1 MDYTEKWLFIIQQ
14 LLWIVHLSFCCKES
28 FDGMA
33 VYQGEDTV
41 QLIKDAVDIAEIIGE
56 HVSLKR
62 AGTNLKGLCPFH
74 SEKTPSFTV
83 NPDRKTYHCFG
94 CGEGGDAISFMMN
107 FHRLSFAEALKE
119 LARKYQIIL
128 PEKPLNPQELEKAQ
142 KREALQNANEKA
154 AELFHQLLL
163 SDPGAQKARE
173 YLGKRG
179 IPEEITKE
187 FRLGFAPDSWNF
199 LVNALPKQKIA
210 TEAAKEAGLIVARD
224 NGGFYDRFRNRVM
237 FPIVGLTGRVVAFGG
252 RILDDGQPKYMNS
265 PESPVF
271 DKSRTLFGLYQNREH
286 IRQAK
291 NCLVVEGNF
300 DLLSL
305 VVHGVRN
312 VVAPLGTALTQ
323 AHVRSLKGYTDEV
336 ILLFDGDQAGLKAA
350 MRSVPLFLSE
360 QVTARIAVLPE
371 AHDPDTFVREFGPD
385 GLRKHLESAMP
396 LPEFVFDKLVA
407 QYGSSVAGK
416 TKIVAELRELIKAI
430 GDQHLQR
437 TLFVS
442 HFAKKL
448 GLTPQQLMEGVVP
461 AAGSQPP
468 KPTASQQG
476 KGEAQLPMK
485 QRQLLEFLLA
495 YPEYL
500 PAFLEAGLEEII
512 MNQFGLAILDLLKKQ
527 PNLSGGPEQLLE
539 FATGQERSF
548 ISKMLISTP
557 SHSEEMREQ
566 IAQGMLSWLTS
577 TSLKAKRERL
587 MQQIREA
594 QQTQNEQLLTELI
607 TQKIQMDEAL
617 HS

>member
-1 MDYTEKWLFIIQQ
+1 
-14 LLWIVHLSFCCKES
+14 
-28 FDGMA
+28 MA
-33 VYQGEDTV
+33 VNQGEDTV
-41 QLIKDAVDIAEIIGE
+41 QLIKDVADIAEIIGE

-83 NPDRKTYHCFG
+83 NPERKTYHCFG
-94 CGEGGDAISFMMN
+94 CGEGGDVFSFMMN

-119 LARKYQIIL
+119 LARRYQIAL
-128 PEKPLNPQELEKAQ
+128 PEKPLNPQEREKAQ
-142 KREALQNANEKA
+142 KREALQAANEKA
-154 AELFHQLLL
+154 AELFHQRLL

-173 YLGKRG
+173 YLASRG

-199 LVNALPKQKIA
+199 LVNALPKQNIT
-210 TEAAKEAGLIVARD
+210 TEAAKEAGLIVVRD

-271 DKSRTLFGLYQNREH
+271 DKSRTLFGLYQNREY

-323 AHVRSLKGYTDEV
+323 AHVRSLEGYTDEV

-360 QVTARIAVLPE
+360 QVTAKVAVLPE
-371 AHDPDTFVREFGPD
+371 NHDPDTFVREFGRD
-385 GLRKHLESAMP
+385 GLHKHLKTAMP

-407 QYGSSVAGK
+407 QHGSSVAGK
-416 TKIVAELRELIKAI
+416 AKIVAELQELIKAI

-437 TLFVS
+437 TLFVA

-448 GLTPQQLMEGVVP
+448 DLAPQQLLEGVIP
-461 AAGSQPP
+461 AQPESTQ
-468 KPTASQQG
+468 TAKSASAQG
-476 KGEAQLPMK
+476 KSEAQLPMK
-485 QRQLLEFLLA
+485 QRQLLEFLVV

-500 PAFLEAGLEEII
+500 PAFLDAGLEDII
-512 MNQFGLAILDLLKKQ
+512 VNPFGLAVLHLLKRQ
-527 PNLSGGPEQLLE
+527 PNLSGGPEQILE
-539 FATGQERSF
+539 FATGPERTF
-548 ISKMLISTP
+548 ISRLLISTP
-557 SHSEEMREQ
+557 LHSEEMREQ
-566 IAQGMLSWLTS
+566 MAQEMLRWLTS
-577 TSLKAKRERL
+577 SSLKAKQGRL
-587 MQQIREA
+587 TRQSSEA
-594 QQTQNEQLLTELI
+594 RQVQNAQLEMELAA
-607 TQKIQMDEAL
+607 QKIRMNKAL

>member
-1 MDYTEKWLFIIQQ
+1 
-14 LLWIVHLSFCCKES
+14 
-28 FDGMA
+28 MA
-33 VYQGEDTV
+33 VNQGEDTV
-41 QLIKDAVDIAEIIGE
+41 QIIKDAVDIAEIIGE

-94 CGEGGDAISFMMN
+94 CGEGGDVFSFMMN
-107 FHRLSFAEALKE
+107 FHRLSFVEALKE
-119 LARKYQIIL
+119 LARKYQIPL

-142 KREALQNANEKA
+142 KREALQSANEKA

-173 YLGKRG
+173 YLDKRG
-179 IPEEITKE
+179 IPEAITKE

-199 LVNALPKQKIA
+199 LVNALPKQNSTI
-210 TEAAKEAGLIVARD
+210 EAAREAGLIVPREKS
-224 NGGFYDRFRNRVM
+224 GFYDRFRNRVM
-237 FPIVGLTGRVVAFGG
+237 FPIIGLTGRVVAFGG

-305 VVHGVRN
+305 AVHGVRN

-360 QVTARIAVLPE
+360 QVTARISVLPE
-371 AHDPDTFVREFGPD
+371 THDPDTFVREFGRE
-385 GLRKHLESAMP
+385 GLHTHLKNAMP

-407 QYGSSVAGK
+407 QHGSSVAGK
-416 TKIVAELRELIKAI
+416 AKIVAELQELIKAI

-448 GLTPQQLMEGVVP
+448 DLPPQQLLAGVILPQP
-461 AAGSQPP
+461 ATTQAA
-468 KPTASQQG
+468 KPAVAQG

-485 QRQLLEFLLA
+485 QRQLLEFLVA
-495 YPEYL
+495 YPEHL
-500 PAFLEAGLEEII
+500 SAFLEAGLEEII
-512 MNQFGLAILDLLKKQ
+512 MNQFGLAILHLLKRQ
-527 PNLSGGPEQLLE
+527 TDFSGGPEQLLE
-539 FATGQERSF
+539 LATGPERSF
-548 ISKMLISTP
+548 ISRLLISTP
-557 SHSEEMREQ
+557 SHPEEMREQ
-566 IAQGMLSWLTS
+566 MAREMLRWLSS
-577 TSLKAKRERL
+577 TSLKAKKERL
-587 MQQIREA
+587 MKQISEA
-594 QQTQNEQLLTELI
+594 QHARNEQLLMELM

>member
-1 MDYTEKWLFIIQQ
+1 
-14 LLWIVHLSFCCKES
+14 
-28 FDGMA
+28 MA
-33 VYQGEDTV
+33 VNQNDDTV
-41 QLIKDAVDIAEIIGE
+41 QLIKDAADIAEIIGE

-94 CGEGGDAISFMMN
+94 CGEGGDVFSFMMN

-119 LARKYQIIL
+119 LARKYQIAL
-128 PEKPLNPQELEKAQ
+128 PEKPLNPQEREKAQ
-142 KREALQNANEKA
+142 KREALQSANEKA

-173 YLGKRG
+173 YLSKRG

-199 LVNALPKQKIA
+199 LVNGLPKQKIT
-210 TEAAKEAGLIVARD
+210 TETAKDAGLLVVRD

-271 DKSRTLFGLYQNREH
+271 DKSRTLFGLYQNREY

-305 VVHGVRN
+305 AVHGVRN

-360 QVTARIAVLPE
+360 QVTAKVAVLPE
-371 AHDPDTFVREFGPD
+371 NHDPDTFVREFGRD
-385 GLRKHLESAMP
+385 GLHKHLKTAMP

-407 QYGSSVAGK
+407 QHGSSVAGK
-416 TKIVAELRELIKAI
+416 AKIVAELQELIKAI

-437 TLFVS
+437 TLFVA

-448 GLTPQQLMEGVVP
+448 DLAPQQLLEGIIP
-461 AAGSQPP
+461 AQSSSS
-468 KPTASQQG
+468 PTAKPASAQG
-476 KGEAQLPMK
+476 KGEAQLPIK
-485 QRQLLEFLLA
+485 QRQLLEFLVA

-500 PAFLEAGLEEII
+500 PAFLEAGLEEVI
-512 MNQFGLAILDLLKKQ
+512 MNQFGLAILHLLKRQ
-527 PNLSGGPEQLLE
+527 PDLSGGPEQLLDL
-539 FATGQERSF
+539 ATGPERAF
-548 ISKMLISTP
+548 ISRLLISTP
-557 SHSEEMREQ
+557 SYSEELREQ
-566 IAQGMLSWLTS
+566 MAQEMLNWLTS
-577 TSLKAKRERL
+577 TSLKAKKERL
-587 MQQIREA
+587 MRQIREA
-594 QQTQNEQLLTELI
+594 QHTQNNQLLMELM

>member
-1 MDYTEKWLFIIQQ
+1 
-14 LLWIVHLSFCCKES
+14 
-28 FDGMA
+28 MA

-83 NPDRKTYHCFG
+83 NPERKTYHCFG

-119 LARKYQIIL
+119 LARKYQIAL

-142 KREALQNANEKA
+142 RREALHVANEKA

-163 SDPGAQKARE
+163 SDPDAQKARE
-173 YLGKRG
+173 YLDKRG

-199 LVNALPKQKIA
+199 LVNALPRQKIA
-210 TEAAKEAGLIVARD
+210 TESAKEAGLIVPRD
-224 NGGFYDRFRNRVM
+224 NSGFYDRFRNRIM
-237 FPIVGLTGRVVAFGG
+237 FPIIGLTGRVVAFGG

-371 AHDPDTFVREFGPD
+371 SHDPDTFVREFGRD
-385 GLRKHLESAMP
+385 ELYKHLEAAMP

-407 QYGSSVAGK
+407 QYGLTVAGK
-416 TKIVAELRELIKAI
+416 TKIVAELQELIKAI
-430 GDQHLQR
+430 GDQQLQR

-448 GLTPQQLMEGVVP
+448 GLTPQQLLAGVITPPP
-461 AAGSQPP
+461 ANSQAAR
-468 KPTASQQG
+468 PTASQG
-476 KGEAQLPMK
+476 KDEAKLPMK

-512 MNQFGLAILDLLKKQ
+512 MNQFGLAILHLLKRQ
-527 PNLSGGPEQLLE
+527 PDLSGGSEQLLE

-548 ISKMLISTP
+548 ISRLLISTP
-557 SHSEEMREQ
+557 LHSEEMREQ
-566 IAQGMLSWLTS
+566 MAQGMLRWLS
-577 TSLKAKRERL
+577 TTRLKAKQERL
-587 MQQIREA
+587 TQQSSEA
-594 QQTQNEQLLTELI
+594 RQTQNAQLEMELM
-607 TQKIQMDEAL
+607 TKKIQINRAL

>member
-1 MDYTEKWLFIIQQ
+1 
-14 LLWIVHLSFCCKES
+14 
-28 FDGMA
+28 MA

-41 QLIKDAVDIAEIIGE
+41 QLIKDAADIAEVIGE

-74 SEKTPSFTV
+74 AEKTPSFTV

-94 CGEGGDAISFMMN
+94 CGEGGDVISFMMN
-107 FHRLSFAEALKE
+107 LHRLSFTEALKE
-119 LARKYQIIL
+119 LARKYHITL
-128 PEKPLNPQELEKAQ
+128 PEKPLNPQEVEKAH
-142 KREALQNANEKA
+142 KREALQSANEKA
-154 AELFHQLLL
+154 TELFHQLLL

-173 YLGKRG
+173 YLAKRG
-179 IPEEITKE
+179 IPEEITEE

-199 LVNALPKQKIA
+199 LVNGLPKQKITA
-210 TEAAKEAGLIVARD
+210 EAAKEAGLIVAKE

-271 DKSRTLFGLYQNREH
+271 DKSRTLFGLYHNREH

-305 VVHGVRN
+305 AVHGVRN

-323 AHVRSLKGYTDEV
+323 AQIRSLKGYTDEV
-336 ILLFDGDQAGLKAA
+336 ILLFDGDQAGIKAA

-360 QVTARIAVLPE
+360 QVTAKISVLPE
-371 AHDPDTFVREFGPD
+371 THDPDTFIREFGRE
-385 GLRKHLESAMP
+385 GLHKHLEGAMP

-407 QYGSSVAGK
+407 QHGSSVGGK
-416 TKIVAELRELIKAI
+416 AKIVAELQELIKAI

-448 GLTPQQLMEGVVP
+448 DLAPQQLLEGVITQPTRLQSTRP
-461 AAGSQPP
+461 ATSPE
-468 KPTASQQG
+468 
-476 KGEAQLPMK
+476 KGEAMLPMK

-495 YPEYL
+495 YPEHL
-500 PAFLEAGLEEII
+500 PAFLQAGLEEII
-512 MNQFGLAILDLLKKQ
+512 MNQFGLAILRLLKEH
-527 PNLSGGPEQLLE
+527 PDLSGGSEQLLE
-539 FATGQERSF
+539 LATGPERSF
-548 ISKMLISTP
+548 ISRLLISTP
-557 SHSEEMREQ
+557 PHSEEMREKM
-566 IAQGMLSWLTS
+566 AQEMLRWLS
-577 TSLKAKRERL
+577 AASLKAKKERL
-587 MQQIREA
+587 MQQISEA
-594 QQTQNEQLLTELI
+594 QQTQDHQLLTALM
-607 TQKIQMDEAL
+607 TQKIQMDETL

>member
-1 MDYTEKWLFIIQQ
+1 MVVIIQQ
-14 LLWIVHLSFCCKES
+14 LLRIVHLSFCTRS
-28 FDGMA
+28 LFDGMT
-33 VYQGEDTV
+33 VNQSDDTV
-41 QLIKDAVDIAEIIGE
+41 QLIKDAADIAEIIGE

-94 CGEGGDAISFMMN
+94 CGEGGDVFSFMMN
-107 FHRLSFAEALKE
+107 FHRLSFTEALKE
-119 LARKYQIIL
+119 LARKYQIAL
-128 PEKPLNPQELEKAQ
+128 PEKPLNPQEREKAQ
-142 KREALQNANEKA
+142 KREALQSANEKA

-163 SDPGAQKARE
+163 ADPGAQKARE
-173 YLGKRG
+173 YLAKRG
-179 IPEEITKE
+179 IPEEITEE
-187 FRLGFAPDSWNF
+187 FRLGFAPDNWSF
-199 LVNALPKQKIA
+199 LVNGLPKQDIA
-210 TEAAKEAGLIVARD
+210 LETAKEAGLIVAKD

-237 FPIVGLTGRVVAFGG
+237 FPIIGLTGRVVAFGG
-252 RILDDGQPKYMNS
+252 RLLDDGQPKYMNS

-271 DKSRTLFGLYQNREH
+271 DKSRTLFGLYHNREH

-305 VVHGVRN
+305 AVHGIRN

-323 AHVRSLKGYTDEV
+323 AHIRSLKGYTDEV

-371 AHDPDTFVREFGPD
+371 AHDPDTFVREFGRD
-385 GLRKHLESAMP
+385 GLHKHLETAMP

-416 TKIVAELRELIKAI
+416 TKIVEELRELIKAI

-437 TLFVS
+437 TLFVA

-448 GLTPQQLMEGVVP
+448 DLSPQQLLGGVLP
-461 AAGSQPP
+461 ATNSQTAR
-468 KPTASQQG
+468 PTAAQG
-476 KGEAQLPMK
+476 KGEALLPMK
-485 QRQLLEFLLA
+485 QRQLLEFLVA

-500 PAFLEAGLEEII
+500 SAFLEAGLEEII
-512 MNQFGLAILDLLKKQ
+512 MNQFGLAILHLLKRQ
-527 PNLSGGPEQLLE
+527 PDLSGGSEQLLE
-539 FATGQERSF
+539 LATGPERSF
-548 ISKMLISTP
+548 ISRMLISTP

-566 IAQGMLSWLTS
+566 MAQEMLSWLTS
-577 TSLKAKRERL
+577 TSLKAKKARL
-587 MQQIREA
+587 MKQIREA
-594 QQTQNEQLLTELI
+594 QHTRNEQLLMELM
-607 TQKIQMDEAL
+607 TQKIHMDEAL

>member
-1 MDYTEKWLFIIQQ
+1 
-14 LLWIVHLSFCCKES
+14 
-28 FDGMA
+28 MA

-41 QLIKDAVDIAEIIGE
+41 QLIKDAADIAEIIGE

-83 NPDRKTYHCFG
+83 NPERNTYHCFG
-94 CGEGGDAISFMMN
+94 CGEGGDVFSFMMN

-119 LARKYQIIL
+119 LARKYQIAL
-128 PEKPLNPQELEKAQ
+128 PEKPLNPQEQEKAK
-142 KREALQNANEKA
+142 KREALQAANEKA
-154 AELFHQLLL
+154 ADLFHQLLL
-163 SDPGAQKARE
+163 TDPGAQKARD
-173 YLGKRG
+173 YLAKRG
-179 IPEEITKE
+179 IPEEISKE

-199 LVNALPKQKIA
+199 LVNALPKQKID

-237 FPIVGLTGRVVAFGG
+237 FPITGLTGRVVAFGG

-323 AHVRSLKGYTDEV
+323 AHIRSLKGYADEV

-360 QVTARIAVLPE
+360 QVEARIAVLPE
-371 AHDPDTFVREFGPD
+371 AHDPDSFVREFGRD
-385 GLRKHLESAMP
+385 GLDKHLKTAMP
-396 LPEFVFDKLVA
+396 LPEFVFDKLVG

-416 TKIVAELRELIKAI
+416 TRIVAELQELIKAI

-448 GLTPQQLMEGVVP
+448 GLTPQQLLGGISP
-461 AAGSQPP
+461 AAETSNVR
-468 KPTASQQG
+468 PTAPQG
-476 KGEAQLPMK
+476 KGESQLPMK
-485 QRQLLEFLLA
+485 QRQLLEFLLTC
-495 YPEYL
+495 PEYL
-500 PAFLEAGLEEII
+500 PDFLEAGLEEII
-512 MNQFGLAILDLLKKQ
+512 VNQFGLAILQLLKAQ
-527 PNLSGGPEQLLE
+527 PDLSAGPEQLLE
-539 FATGQERSF
+539 LATGPERSF
-548 ISKMLISTP
+548 ISRLLISTP

-566 IAQGMLSWLTS
+566 MAQGMLRWLS
-577 TSLKAKRERL
+577 TTRLKAKQEQL
-587 MQQIREA
+587 TQQGREA
-594 QQTQNEQLLTELI
+594 QHTQNAQLEMELMI
-607 TQKIQMDEAL
+607 KKIQMNKAL

>member
-1 MDYTEKWLFIIQQ
+1 MT
-14 LLWIVHLSFCCKES
+14 VN
-28 FDGMA
+28 
-33 VYQGEDTV
+33 QGEDTV
-41 QLIKDAVDIAEIIGE
+41 QLIKDAADIAEIIGE

-94 CGEGGDAISFMMN
+94 CGEGGDVLSFMMN

-119 LARKYQIIL
+119 LARKYQIAL

-142 KREALQNANEKA
+142 KREALHVANEKA
-154 AELFHQLLL
+154 AELFHHLLL

-173 YLGKRG
+173 YLAKRG
-179 IPEEITKE
+179 IPEEITRE
-187 FRLGFAPDSWNF
+187 FRLGFAPDSWSF
-199 LVNALPKQKIA
+199 LVNALPKQNIGA
-210 TEAAKEAGLIVARD
+210 EAIKEAGLIVPRE

-237 FPIVGLTGRVVAFGG
+237 FPIIGLTGRVVAFGG

-271 DKSRTLFGLYQNREH
+271 DKSRTLFGLYHNREH

-305 VVHGVRN
+305 AVHGVRN

-323 AHVRSLKGYTDEV
+323 AHIRSLKGYTDEV

-371 AHDPDTFVREFGPD
+371 AHDPDTFVREFGRD
-385 GLRKHLESAMP
+385 GLNKHLKTAMP

-407 QYGSSVAGK
+407 QYGLSVAGK
-416 TKIVAELRELIKAI
+416 AKIVAELQELIKAI

-448 GLTPQQLMEGVVP
+448 GLEPQQLLDGVIPAKPTNIQAPRP
-461 AAGSQPP
+461 AAAP
-468 KPTASQQG
+468 G

-512 MNQFGLAILDLLKKQ
+512 INPFGLAILHLLKRQ
-527 PNLSGGPEQLLE
+527 PDLAGGSEQLLE
-539 FATGQERSF
+539 LATGPERSF
-548 ISKMLISTP
+548 ISKLLISTP

-566 IAQGMLSWLTS
+566 MAREMLRWLTA
-577 TSLKAKRERL
+577 TSMKAKQERL
-587 MQQIREA
+587 TQQSSEA
-594 QQTQNEQLLTELI
+594 RQTRNPQLEMELAI
-607 TQKIQMDEAL
+607 QKIQMNKAL

>member
-1 MDYTEKWLFIIQQ
+1 
-14 LLWIVHLSFCCKES
+14 
-28 FDGMA
+28 MA
-33 VYQGEDTV
+33 GYQGEDTV
-41 QLIKDAVDIAEIIGE
+41 QLIKDAADIAEIIGE

-83 NPDRKTYHCFG
+83 NPERKTYHCFG

-119 LARKYQIIL
+119 LARKYQIPL

-142 KREALQNANEKA
+142 KREALHVANEKA

-199 LVNALPKQKIA
+199 LVNALPKQKIT
-210 TEAAKEAGLIVARD
+210 TEAAKEAGLIVPRD
-224 NGGFYDRFRNRVM
+224 NSGFYDRFRNRVM
-237 FPIVGLTGRVVAFGG
+237 FPIIGLTGRVVAFGG

-323 AHVRSLKGYTDEV
+323 AHIRSLRGYTDEV

-360 QVTARIAVLPE
+360 QVTARIAVLPD
-371 AHDPDTFVREFGPD
+371 AHDPDTFVREFGRE
-385 GLRKHLESAMP
+385 GLSKHLEAAMP

-416 TKIVAELRELIKAI
+416 TKIVAELQELIKAI

-448 GLTPQQLMEGVVP
+448 GLTPQQLLEGVITP
-461 AAGSQPP
+461 PSAHSQAAR
-468 KPTASQQG
+468 PTASPG
-476 KGEAQLPMK
+476 KDEAALPMK

-500 PAFLEAGLEEII
+500 PAFLDAGLEEII
-512 MNQFGLAILDLLKKQ
+512 MNQFGLAILLLLKKQ
-527 PNLSGGPEQLLE
+527 PDLSGGAEQLLE
-539 FATGQERSF
+539 FATGPERSF
-548 ISKMLISTP
+548 ISRMLISAP

-566 IAQGMLSWLTS
+566 LAQGMLGWLS
-577 TSLKAKRERL
+577 TVRLKAKQERL
-587 MQQIREA
+587 TQQSGEA
-594 QQTQNEQLLTELI
+594 RQTQNAQLEIELM
-607 TQKIQMDEAL
+607 TKKIQMNKPL

>member
-1 MDYTEKWLFIIQQ
+1 
-14 LLWIVHLSFCCKES
+14 
-28 FDGMA
+28 MA
-33 VYQGEDTV
+33 VNQGEDTV

-94 CGEGGDAISFMMN
+94 CGEGGDVFSFMMN
-107 FHRLSFAEALKE
+107 FHRLSFVEALKE
-119 LARKYQIIL
+119 LARKYQIPL

-142 KREALQNANEKA
+142 KREALQSANEKA

-163 SDPGAQKARE
+163 SDPTAQKARE

-179 IPEEITKE
+179 IPEEITTE

-199 LVNALPKQKIA
+199 LVNTLPKQNI
-210 TEAAKEAGLIVARD
+210 TIEAAKEAGLIVPREKS
-224 NGGFYDRFRNRVM
+224 GFYDRFRNRVM
-237 FPIVGLTGRVVAFGG
+237 FPIIGLTGRVVAFGG

-271 DKSRTLFGLYQNREH
+271 DKSRTLFGLYQNREY

-305 VVHGVRN
+305 AVHGVRN

-371 AHDPDTFVREFGPD
+371 AHDPDTFVREFGRE
-385 GLRKHLESAMP
+385 GLHTHLKNAMP

-407 QYGSSVAGK
+407 QHGSSVAGK
-416 TKIVAELRELIKAI
+416 AKIVAELQELIKAI

-442 HFAKKL
+442 HFAKRL
-448 GLTPQQLMEGVVP
+448 DLTPQQLLAGVILP
-461 AAGSQPP
+461 QSTTTQAA
-468 KPTASQQG
+468 KPIAQG

-485 QRQLLEFLLA
+485 QRQLLEFLVA

-512 MNQFGLAILDLLKKQ
+512 MNQFGLAILHLLKRQ
-527 PNLSGGPEQLLE
+527 PDLAGGPEQLLE
-539 FATGQERSF
+539 LATGPERAF
-548 ISKMLISTP
+548 ISRLLISTP
-557 SHSEEMREQ
+557 SHAEEMREQ
-566 IAQGMLSWLTS
+566 MAREMLRWLSS
-577 TSLKAKRERL
+577 TSLKAKKERL
-587 MQQIREA
+587 MKQIREA
-594 QQTQNEQLLTELI
+594 QHARNEQLLMELM

>member
-1 MDYTEKWLFIIQQ
+1 
-14 LLWIVHLSFCCKES
+14 
-28 FDGMA
+28 MA

-41 QLIKDAVDIAEIIGE
+41 QLIKDAADIAEIIGE

-62 AGTNLKGLCPFH
+62 AGANLKGLCPFH

-83 NPDRKTYHCFG
+83 NPERKTYHCFG
-94 CGEGGDAISFMMN
+94 CGEGGDVFSFMMN
-107 FHRLSFAEALKE
+107 FHRLNFAEAVKE
-119 LARKYQIIL
+119 LARKYQIAL
-128 PEKPLNPQELEKAQ
+128 PEKPLNPQELEKAK
-142 KREALQNANEKA
+142 KREALQAANEKA
-154 AELFHQLLL
+154 AALFHQLLL

-173 YLGKRG
+173 YLAKRG
-179 IPEEITKE
+179 IPEEITQE

-199 LVNALPKQKIA
+199 LVNALPKQAIA
-210 TEAAKEAGLIVARD
+210 AEAAKEAGLIVPKD

-237 FPIVGLTGRVVAFGG
+237 FPIVGLTGRVIAFGG

-305 VVHGVRN
+305 AVHGVRN

-371 AHDPDTFVREFGPD
+371 AHDPDTFVREVGSD
-385 GLRKHLESAMP
+385 GLHKHLEAAMP

-416 TKIVAELRELIKAI
+416 TKIVAELQELIKAI

-448 GLTPQQLMEGVVP
+448 GLTPQELLGGIVP
-461 AAGSQPP
+461 ATNSQAARPS
-468 KPTASQQG
+468 AVQG

-485 QRQLLEFLLA
+485 QRQLLEFLVA

-512 MNQFGLAILDLLKKQ
+512 MNQFGLAILHLLKRQ
-527 PNLSGGPEQLLE
+527 TDFSGGPEKLLE
-539 FATGQERSF
+539 LATGPERSF
-548 ISKMLISTP
+548 ISRMLISTP
-557 SHSEEMREQ
+557 SHAEEMREHM
-566 IAQGMLSWLTS
+566 AKEMLGWLTS
-577 TSLKAKRERL
+577 TSLKAKQERL

-594 QQTQNEQLLTELI
+594 QHNQNEQLLTELMS
-607 TQKIQMDEAL
+607 QKIQVDEAL

>member
-1 MDYTEKWLFIIQQ
+1 
-14 LLWIVHLSFCCKES
+14 
-28 FDGMA
+28 MA

-41 QLIKDAVDIAEIIGE
+41 QLLKDIADIAEIIGE

-94 CGEGGDAISFMMN
+94 CGEGGDVFSFMMN
-107 FHRLSFAEALKE
+107 FHRLNFSEALKE
-119 LARKYQIIL
+119 LARKYQVTL
-128 PEKPLNPQELEKAQ
+128 PEKPLNPLELEKAQ
-142 KREALQNANEKA
+142 KREALHTANEKA

-173 YLGKRG
+173 YLAKRG
-179 IPEEITKE
+179 MTEEIIRE

-199 LVNALPKQKIA
+199 LGTALSKQNIS
-210 TEAAKEAGLIVARD
+210 TEAAKEAGLIVPRD
-224 NGGFYDRFRNRVM
+224 KSGFYDRFRNRIM
-237 FPIVGLTGRVVAFGG
+237 FPIVGLTGRVIAFGG

-271 DKSRTLFGLYQNREH
+271 DKSRTLFGLYQNREP

-305 VVHGVRN
+305 AVHGVRN

-323 AHVRSLKGYTDEV
+323 AQIRSLKGYAEEV

-371 AHDPDTFVREFGPD
+371 SHDPDTYVREVGRE
-385 GLRKHLESAMP
+385 GLVRHLKDALP

-407 QYGSSVAGK
+407 QHGTSVAGK
-416 TKIVAELRELIKAI
+416 AKIVAELQELIKTI

-448 GLTPQQLMEGVVP
+448 GLAPQQLMEGVITP
-461 AAGSQPP
+461 QSQTRQTA
-468 KPTASQQG
+468 KPSGAQEKSQ
-476 KGEAQLPMK
+476 ARLPLK
-485 QRQLLEFLLA
+485 QRQLLEFLVA

-527 PNLSGGPEQLLE
+527 PNLSCGSEELLE
-539 FATGQERSF
+539 LATGPERSF
-548 ISKMLISTP
+548 ISKLLISTP
-557 SHSEEMREQ
+557 LHSEEMREQ
-566 IAQGMLSWLTS
+566 MAQEMLSWLST
-577 TSLKAKRERL
+577 TSLKTKNKRL
-587 MQQIREA
+587 MQQISEA
-594 QQTQNEQLLTELI
+594 QQTQNEQLLMELAI
-607 TQKIQMDEAL
+607 QKIQMNKAL

>member
-1 MDYTEKWLFIIQQ
+1 
-14 LLWIVHLSFCCKES
+14 
-28 FDGMA
+28 MA
-33 VYQGEDTV
+33 GYQGEDTV
-41 QLIKDAVDIAEIIGE
+41 QLVKDAADIAEIIGE

-119 LARKYQIIL
+119 LARKYQIAL

-142 KREALQNANEKA
+142 KREALHLANEKA

-163 SDPGAQKARE
+163 SDPSAQTARE
-173 YLGKRG
+173 YLAKRG

-199 LVNALPKQKIA
+199 LVNALPKQKI
-210 TEAAKEAGLIVARD
+210 TIEAAKEAGLIVPRD
-224 NGGFYDRFRNRVM
+224 NSGFYDRFRNRVM
-237 FPIVGLTGRVVAFGG
+237 FPIIGLTGRVVAFGG

-323 AHVRSLKGYTDEV
+323 AHIRSLRGYTDEV

-371 AHDPDTFVREFGPD
+371 AHDPDTFVREFGRE
-385 GLRKHLESAMP
+385 GLSKHLEAAMP

-407 QYGSSVAGK
+407 QHGQSVAGK
-416 TKIVAELRELIKAI
+416 TKIVAELQELIKAI

-448 GLTPQQLMEGVVP
+448 GLTPQQLLEGVITPQP
-461 AAGSQPP
+461 ANTQAA
-468 KPTASQQG
+468 KPTTSPG
-476 KGEAQLPMK
+476 KDEAALPMK

-500 PAFLEAGLEEII
+500 PAFLDAGLEEII
-512 MNQFGLAILDLLKKQ
+512 MNQFGLAILHLLKKQ
-527 PNLSGGPEQLLE
+527 PDLSGGAEQLLE
-539 FATGQERSF
+539 LATGPERSF
-548 ISKMLISTP
+548 ISRMLISTP
-557 SHSEEMREQ
+557 SHSEEMRGQ
-566 IAQGMLSWLTS
+566 MAQEMLGWLTT
-577 TSLKAKRERL
+577 TSLRAKKVRL
-587 MQQIREA
+587 MRQISEA
-594 QQTQNEQLLTELI
+594 QHTQNEQLLKELM

>member
-1 MDYTEKWLFIIQQ
+1 
-14 LLWIVHLSFCCKES
+14 
-28 FDGMA
+28 MA

-41 QLIKDAVDIAEIIGE
+41 QLIKDAADIAEIIGE
-56 HVSLKR
+56 HVALKR
-62 AGTNLKGLCPFH
+62 VGTNLKGLCPFH

-83 NPDRKTYHCFG
+83 NPERKTYHCFG
-94 CGEGGDAISFMMN
+94 CGEGGDAISFIMN

-119 LARKYQIIL
+119 LARKYQIAL

-142 KREALQNANEKA
+142 KREALHAANEKA

-163 SDPGAQKARE
+163 SDPGAQKARD

-199 LVNALPKQKIA
+199 LVNTLPKQKIT
-210 TEAAKEAGLIVARD
+210 TETAKEAGLIVPRD
-224 NGGFYDRFRNRVM
+224 NSGFYDRFRNRVM

-265 PESPVF
+265 PESPIF

-286 IRQAK
+286 IRQSK

-323 AHVRSLKGYTDEV
+323 AQVRSIKGYTDEV

-360 QVTARIAVLPE
+360 QVTAKIAVLPE
-371 AHDPDTFVREFGPD
+371 AHDPDTFVREFGRD
-385 GLRKHLESAMP
+385 GLHKHLKTAMP

-416 TKIVAELRELIKAI
+416 TKIVAELQELIKAI

-442 HFAKKL
+442 HFANKL
-448 GLTPQQLMEGVVP
+448 GLTPQQLLEGVITP
-461 AAGSQPP
+461 QPTNTP
-468 KPTASQQG
+468 VAKPTASQG
-476 KGEAQLPMK
+476 NDEAKLPMK

-512 MNQFGLAILDLLKKQ
+512 MNQFGLAILHLLKRQ
-527 PNLSGGPEQLLE
+527 PDLSGGSEQLLE
-539 FATGQERSF
+539 LATGPERSF
-548 ISKMLISTP
+548 ISRMLINTP

-566 IAQGMLSWLTS
+566 MAQGMLSWLS
-577 TSLKAKRERL
+577 TARLKAKQERL
-587 MQQIREA
+587 TQQSSEA
-594 QQTQNEQLLTELI
+594 RQTQNAQLEMELM
-607 TQKIQMDEAL
+607 TKKIQMNRAL

>member
-1 MDYTEKWLFIIQQ
+1 
-14 LLWIVHLSFCCKES
+14 
-28 FDGMA
+28 MA
-33 VYQGEDTV
+33 VNQNDDTV
-41 QLIKDAVDIAEIIGE
+41 QLIKDAADIAEIIGE

-94 CGEGGDAISFMMN
+94 CGEGGDVFSFMMN

-119 LARKYQIIL
+119 LARRYQIAL
-128 PEKPLNPQELEKAQ
+128 PEKPLNPQEREKAQ
-142 KREALQNANEKA
+142 KREALQSANEKA
-154 AELFHQLLL
+154 TDLFHQRLL

-199 LVNALPKQKIA
+199 LVNGLPKQNIT
-210 TEAAKEAGLIVARD
+210 TETAKEAGLIVPRD
-224 NGGFYDRFRNRVM
+224 NGGFYDRFRNRIM

-271 DKSRTLFGLYQNREH
+271 DKSRTLFGLYQNREY

-305 VVHGVRN
+305 AVHGVRN

-360 QVTARIAVLPE
+360 QVTAKIAVLPE
-371 AHDPDTFVREFGPD
+371 THDPDTFVREFGRD
-385 GLRKHLESAMP
+385 GLHKHLEAAMP

-407 QYGSSVAGK
+407 QYGLSVAGK
-416 TKIVAELRELIKAI
+416 TKIVEELRELIKAI

-437 TLFVS
+437 TLFVA

-448 GLTPQQLMEGVVP
+448 DLAPQQLLEGVVP
-461 AAGSQPP
+461 AQPQGSPTA
-468 KPTASQQG
+468 KPTPAQG
-476 KGEAQLPMK
+476 KGEAQLPIK
-485 QRQLLEFLLA
+485 QRQLLEFLVA

-500 PAFLEAGLEEII
+500 PAFLQAGLEEVI
-512 MNQFGLAILDLLKKQ
+512 MNQFGLAILHLLKRQ
-527 PNLSGGPEQLLE
+527 PDLSGGPEQLLDL
-539 FATGQERSF
+539 ATGPERSF
-548 ISKMLISTP
+548 ISRLLISTP
-557 SHSEEMREQ
+557 SYSEELREQ
-566 IAQGMLSWLTS
+566 MAQEMLNWLTT
-577 TSLKAKRERL
+577 TSLKAKKERL
-587 MQQIREA
+587 MRQIREA
-594 QQTQNEQLLTELI
+594 QHTQNNQLLMELM

>member
-1 MDYTEKWLFIIQQ
+1 MT
-14 LLWIVHLSFCCKES
+14 
-28 FDGMA
+28 

-41 QLIKDAVDIAEIIGE
+41 QLIKDAADIAELIGE

-83 NPDRKTYHCFG
+83 NPERKTYHCFG
-94 CGEGGDAISFMMN
+94 CGEGGDVFSFMMN

-119 LARKYQIIL
+119 LARKYQIAL
-128 PEKPLNPQELEKAQ
+128 PENPLNPQERERAQ
-142 KREALQNANEKA
+142 KREALQDANEKA
-154 AELFHQLLL
+154 AELFHQRLL
-163 SDPGAQKARE
+163 SDPAAQKARD
-173 YLGKRG
+173 YLAKRG
-179 IPEEITKE
+179 IPEEIAKE

-199 LVNALPKQKIA
+199 LATALPRQGIGA
-210 TEAAKEAGLIVARD
+210 DTAKEAGLIVPRD

-237 FPIVGLTGRVVAFGG
+237 FPIVGLTGKVIAFGG

-305 VVHGVRN
+305 AVHGVRN

-371 AHDPDTFVREFGPD
+371 AHDPDTFVREFGGE
-385 GLRKHLESAMP
+385 GLRKHLEAAMP

-407 QYGSSVAGK
+407 QHGASISGK
-416 TKIVAELRELIKAI
+416 TKIVAELQELIKAI

-448 GLTPQQLMEGVVP
+448 GLTPQQLLGGSISPQPTSTQAGRPV
-461 AAGSQPP
+461 AAP
-468 KPTASQQG
+468 K
-476 KGEAQLPMK
+476 KGEPLIPFK
-485 QRQLLEFLLA
+485 QRQLLEFLVV

-500 PAFLEAGLEEII
+500 SAFLEAGLEEII
-512 MNQFGLAILDLLKKQ
+512 VDQFGLAILHLLKRQ
-527 PNLSGGPEQLLE
+527 PDLSSGSEQLLDL
-539 FATGQERSF
+539 ATGPERSF
-548 ISKMLISTP
+548 ISRLLISTP
-557 SHSEEMREQ
+557 LHAEEMREQ
-566 IAQGMLSWLTS
+566 MAQEKLRWLTS
-577 TSLKAKRERL
+577 ASLKAKKERL
-587 MQQIREA
+587 MRQIREA
-594 QQTQNEQLLTELI
+594 QHSRNDQLLMELMA
-607 TQKIQMDEAL
+607 QKIHMDEAL
-617 HS
+617 RS

>member
-1 MDYTEKWLFIIQQ
+1 
-14 LLWIVHLSFCCKES
+14 
-28 FDGMA
+28 MA
-33 VYQGEDTV
+33 VNQNDDTV
-41 QLIKDAVDIAEIIGE
+41 QLIKDAADIAEIIGE

-94 CGEGGDAISFMMN
+94 CGEGGDVFSFMMN

-119 LARKYQIIL
+119 LARKYQIAL
-128 PEKPLNPQELEKAQ
+128 PEKPLNPQEREKAQ

-163 SDPGAQKARE
+163 SDPGARKARE

-199 LVNALPKQKIA
+199 LVNGLPKQKIT
-210 TEAAKEAGLIVARD
+210 TETAKEAGLIVPRD

-305 VVHGVRN
+305 AVHGVRN

-360 QVTARIAVLPE
+360 QVTAKIAVLPE
-371 AHDPDTFVREFGPD
+371 AHDPDTFVREFGRD
-385 GLRKHLESAMP
+385 GLHKHLEAAMP

-407 QYGSSVAGK
+407 QYGLSVAGK
-416 TKIVAELRELIKAI
+416 TKIVEELRELIKAI

-437 TLFVS
+437 TLFVA

-448 GLTPQQLMEGVVP
+448 DLAPQQLLEGVVP
-461 AAGSQPP
+461 AQPP
-468 KPTASQQG
+468 GSPTAKPTPAQG
-476 KGEAQLPMK
+476 KGEDQLPIK
-485 QRQLLEFLLA
+485 QRQLLEFLVA

-500 PAFLEAGLEEII
+500 PAFQEAGLEEVI
-512 MNQFGLAILDLLKKQ
+512 MNQFGLAILHLLKRQ
-527 PNLSGGPEQLLE
+527 PDLSGGPEQLLDL
-539 FATGQERSF
+539 ATGPERSF
-548 ISKMLISTP
+548 ISRLLISTP
-557 SHSEEMREQ
+557 SYSEELREQ
-566 IAQGMLSWLTS
+566 MAQEMLNWLTT
-577 TSLKAKRERL
+577 TSLKAKKERL
-587 MQQIREA
+587 MRQIREA
-594 QQTQNEQLLTELI
+594 QQSQNNQLLMELM

>member
-1 MDYTEKWLFIIQQ
+1 
-14 LLWIVHLSFCCKES
+14 
-28 FDGMA
+28 MA
-33 VYQGEDTV
+33 VNQGEDTV

-83 NPDRKTYHCFG
+83 NPERKTYHCFG
-94 CGEGGDAISFMMN
+94 CGEGGDVFSFMMN
-107 FHRLSFAEALKE
+107 FHRLSFVEALKE
-119 LARKYQIIL
+119 LARKYQIPL

-142 KREALQNANEKA
+142 KREALQSANEKA

-163 SDPGAQKARE
+163 SDPAALKARE

-179 IPEEITKE
+179 IPEEITTE

-199 LVNALPKQKIA
+199 LVNTLPKQNI
-210 TEAAKEAGLIVARD
+210 TIEAAKEAGLIVPREKS
-224 NGGFYDRFRNRVM
+224 GFYDRFRNRVM

-271 DKSRTLFGLYQNREH
+271 DKSRTLFGLYQNREY

-305 VVHGVRN
+305 AVHGVRN

-371 AHDPDTFVREFGPD
+371 AHDPDTFVREFGRE
-385 GLRKHLESAMP
+385 GLHKHLKSAMP

-416 TKIVAELRELIKAI
+416 AKIVAELQELIKAI

-448 GLTPQQLMEGVVP
+448 DLTPQQLLAGVILP
-461 AAGSQPP
+461 QSTGTQAA
-468 KPTASQQG
+468 KPIAQG

-485 QRQLLEFLLA
+485 QRQLLEFLVA

-512 MNQFGLAILDLLKKQ
+512 MNQFGLAILHLLKRQ
-527 PNLSGGPEQLLE
+527 PDLTGGPEQLLE
-539 FATGQERSF
+539 LATGPERAF
-548 ISKMLISTP
+548 ISRLLISTP
-557 SHSEEMREQ
+557 SHAEEMREQ
-566 IAQGMLSWLTS
+566 MAQEMLNWLSS
-577 TSLKAKRERL
+577 TSLKAKKERL
-587 MQQIREA
+587 MRQIKEA
-594 QQTQNEQLLTELI
+594 QHTQNEQLLMELMSK
-607 TQKIQMDEAL
+607 KIQMDEAL

>member
-1 MDYTEKWLFIIQQ
+1 
-14 LLWIVHLSFCCKES
+14 
-28 FDGMA
+28 MA

-41 QLIKDAVDIAEIIGE
+41 QLIKDAADIAEIIGE

-83 NPDRKTYHCFG
+83 NPERKTYHCFG

-119 LARKYQIIL
+119 LARKYQIAL

-142 KREALQNANEKA
+142 KREALHLANEKA

-210 TEAAKEAGLIVARD
+210 TEAAKEAGLIVPRD
-224 NGGFYDRFRNRVM
+224 NSGFYDRFRNRVM
-237 FPIVGLTGRVVAFGG
+237 FPIIGLTGRVVAFGG

-323 AHVRSLKGYTDEV
+323 AHIRSLRGYTDEV

-371 AHDPDTFVREFGPD
+371 AHDPDTFVREFGPE

-407 QYGSSVAGK
+407 QYGQSVAGK
-416 TKIVAELRELIKAI
+416 TKIVAELQELIKAI

-448 GLTPQQLMEGVVP
+448 GLTPQQLLEGVVTPPP
-461 AAGSQPP
+461 ANSQAAR
-468 KPTASQQG
+468 PTASASQG
-476 KGEAQLPMK
+476 KDEAKLPMK

-500 PAFLEAGLEEII
+500 PAFLDAGLEEII
-512 MNQFGLAILDLLKKQ
+512 MNQFGLAILHLLKKQ
-527 PNLSGGPEQLLE
+527 PDLSGGSEQLLE
-539 FATGQERSF
+539 LATGPERSF
-548 ISKMLISTP
+548 ISRMLISTP

-566 IAQGMLSWLTS
+566 MAQEMLGWLTT
-577 TSLKAKRERL
+577 TSLRAKKERL
-587 MQQIREA
+587 MRQISEA
-594 QQTQNEQLLTELI
+594 QHTQNEQLLRELM

>member
-1 MDYTEKWLFIIQQ
+1 
-14 LLWIVHLSFCCKES
+14 
-28 FDGMA
+28 MA

-41 QLIKDAVDIAEIIGE
+41 QLIKDAADIAEIIGE

-119 LARKYQIIL
+119 LARKYQIAL

-142 KREALQNANEKA
+142 KREALHIANEKA
-154 AELFHQLLL
+154 AVLFHQLLL
-163 SDPGAQKARE
+163 SDPSAQKARE
-173 YLGKRG
+173 YLAKRG

-199 LVNALPKQKIA
+199 LVNGLPKQKISV
-210 TEAAKEAGLIVARD
+210 EAAKEAGLIVPRD

-237 FPIVGLTGRVVAFGG
+237 FPIIGLTGRVVAFGG

-323 AHVRSLKGYTDEV
+323 AHIRSLKGYTDEV

-350 MRSVPLFLSE
+350 MRSVPLLLSE

-371 AHDPDTFVREFGPD
+371 THDPDTFIRDFGRD
-385 GLRKHLESAMP
+385 GLSKHLETAMP

-407 QYGSSVAGK
+407 QHGQSVAGK
-416 TKIVAELRELIKAI
+416 TKIVAELQELIKAI

-448 GLTPQQLMEGVVP
+448 GLTPQQLLEGVITPQP
-461 AAGSQPP
+461 ANSQAAKSTSP
-468 KPTASQQG
+468 G
-476 KGEAQLPMK
+476 KNEAQLPMK
-485 QRQLLEFLLA
+485 QRQLLEFLVA

-512 MNQFGLAILDLLKKQ
+512 MNQFGLAILHLLKGQ
-527 PNLSGGPEQLLE
+527 PDLSGGSEQLLE
-539 FATGQERSF
+539 LATGPERSF
-548 ISKMLISTP
+548 ISRLLISTP
-557 SHSEEMREQ
+557 SHSEEMLEHM
-566 IAQGMLSWLTS
+566 AQGMLSWLS
-577 TSLKAKRERL
+577 TARLKAKQERL
-587 MQQIREA
+587 TQQSGEA
-594 QQTQNEQLLTELI
+594 RQTQNTQLEMELM
-607 TQKIQMDEAL
+607 TKKIQLNKAL

>member
-1 MDYTEKWLFIIQQ
+1 
-14 LLWIVHLSFCCKES
+14 
-28 FDGMA
+28 MA

-41 QLIKDAVDIAEIIGE
+41 QLIKDAADIAEIIGE

-83 NPDRKTYHCFG
+83 NPERKTYHCFG
-94 CGEGGDAISFMMN
+94 CGEGGDVFSFMMN

-119 LARKYQIIL
+119 LARKYQIAL

-142 KREALQNANEKA
+142 RREALHVANEKA

-173 YLGKRG
+173 YLAKRG

-199 LVNALPKQKIA
+199 LVNGLPKQKIA
-210 TEAAKEAGLIVARD
+210 TEAAKEAGLIVPRD
-224 NGGFYDRFRNRVM
+224 NSGFYDRFRNRVM
-237 FPIVGLTGRVVAFGG
+237 FPIIGLTGRVVAFGG

-371 AHDPDTFVREFGPD
+371 SHDPDTFVREFGPE
-385 GLRKHLESAMP
+385 GLRKHLEAAMP

-407 QYGSSVAGK
+407 QYGSSVGGK
-416 TKIVAELRELIKAI
+416 TKIVAELQELIKAI

-448 GLTPQQLMEGVVP
+448 GLTPQQLLEGVIP
-461 AAGSQPP
+461 TQPTNSQAARPI
-468 KPTASQQG
+468 AAQG
-476 KGEAQLPMK
+476 KDEAKLPMK
-485 QRQLLEFLLA
+485 QRQLLEFLVA

-512 MNQFGLAILDLLKKQ
+512 MNQFGLAILHLLKRQ
-527 PNLSGGPEQLLE
+527 PDLSGGSEQLLE
-539 FATGQERSF
+539 LATGPERSF
-548 ISKMLISTP
+548 ISRMLISTP

-566 IAQGMLSWLTS
+566 MAQEMLSWLTT
-577 TSLKAKRERL
+577 TSLRAKKERL
-587 MQQIREA
+587 MRQISEA
-594 QQTQNEQLLTELI
+594 QHTQNEQLLRELM

>member
-1 MDYTEKWLFIIQQ
+1 
-14 LLWIVHLSFCCKES
+14 
-28 FDGMA
+28 MA

-41 QLIKDAVDIAEIIGE
+41 QLIKDAADIAEIIGE

-83 NPDRKTYHCFG
+83 NPERKTYHCFG

-107 FHRLSFAEALKE
+107 FHRLSFTEALKE
-119 LARKYQIIL
+119 LARKYQIAM

-142 KREALQNANEKA
+142 KREALQSANEKA

-173 YLGKRG
+173 YLAQRG
-179 IPEEITKE
+179 IPEEITRE
-187 FRLGFAPDSWNF
+187 FRLGFAPESWNF
-199 LVNALPKQKIA
+199 LVTALPKQKIA
-210 TEAAKEAGLIVARD
+210 IEAAKEAGLIVPRD
-224 NGGFYDRFRNRVM
+224 NSGFYDRFRNRIM
-237 FPIVGLTGRVVAFGG
+237 FPIIGLTGRVVAFGA
-252 RILDDGQPKYMNS
+252 RILDSGQPKYMNS

-286 IRQAK
+286 IRHAK

-323 AHVRSLKGYTDEV
+323 AHIRALKGYTDEV

-350 MRSVPLFLSE
+350 MRAVPLFLSE

-371 AHDPDTFVREFGPD
+371 AHDPDTFVREFGRD
-385 GLRKHLESAMP
+385 GLHKHLETAMP

-407 QYGSSVAGK
+407 QYGLSVAGK
-416 TKIVAELRELIKAI
+416 TKIVAELQELIKAI

-448 GLTPQQLMEGVVP
+448 GLTPQQLLEGVITP
-461 AAGSQPP
+461 QP
-468 KPTASQQG
+468 KPINSQAARPTVLQG
-476 KGEAQLPMK
+476 KNEAQLPMK
-485 QRQLLEFLLA
+485 QRQLLEFLVA

-512 MNQFGLAILDLLKKQ
+512 VNQFGLAILHLLKMQ
-527 PNLSGGPEQLLE
+527 PNLSGGAEQLLE
-539 FATGQERSF
+539 LATGPERSF
-548 ISKMLISTP
+548 ISRLLISTP
-557 SHSEEMREQ
+557 LHSEEMREQ
-566 IAQGMLSWLTS
+566 MAQGMLNWLS
-577 TSLKAKRERL
+577 TARLKVKQERL
-587 MQQIREA
+587 TQQGREA
-594 QQTQNEQLLTELI
+594 QHTRNAQLEMELM
-607 TQKIQMDEAL
+607 TQKIQMNKAL

>member
-1 MDYTEKWLFIIQQ
+1 
-14 LLWIVHLSFCCKES
+14 
-28 FDGMA
+28 MA

-41 QLIKDAVDIAEIIGE
+41 QLIKDAADIAEIIGE

-83 NPDRKTYHCFG
+83 NPERNTYHCFG
-94 CGEGGDAISFMMN
+94 CGEGGDVFSFMMN

-119 LARKYQIIL
+119 LARKYQIAL
-128 PEKPLNPQELEKAQ
+128 PEKPLNPQEQEKAK
-142 KREALQNANEKA
+142 KREALQAANEKA
-154 AELFHQLLL
+154 ADLFHQLLL
-163 SDPGAQKARE
+163 TDPGAQKARD
-173 YLGKRG
+173 YLAKRG
-179 IPEEITKE
+179 IPEEISKE

-199 LVNALPKQKIA
+199 LVNALPKQKID

-237 FPIVGLTGRVVAFGG
+237 FPITGLTGRVVAFGG

-323 AHVRSLKGYTDEV
+323 AHIRSLKGYADEV

-360 QVTARIAVLPE
+360 QVEARIAVLPE
-371 AHDPDTFVREFGPD
+371 AHDPDSFVREFGRD
-385 GLRKHLESAMP
+385 GLDKHLKTAMP
-396 LPEFVFDKLVA
+396 LPEFVFDKLVG

-416 TKIVAELRELIKAI
+416 TRIVAELQELIKAI

-448 GLTPQQLMEGVVP
+448 GLTPQQLLGGISP
-461 AAGSQPP
+461 AAETSNVR
-468 KPTASQQG
+468 PTAPQG
-476 KGEAQLPMK
+476 KGESQLPMK
-485 QRQLLEFLLA
+485 QRQLLEFLLTC
-495 YPEYL
+495 PEYL
-500 PAFLEAGLEEII
+500 PDFLEAGLEEII
-512 MNQFGLAILDLLKKQ
+512 VNQFGLAILQLLKAQ
-527 PNLSGGPEQLLE
+527 PDLSAGPEQLLE
-539 FATGQERSF
+539 LATGPERSF
-548 ISKMLISTP
+548 ISRLLISTP

-566 IAQGMLSWLTS
+566 MAQGMLRWLS
-577 TSLKAKRERL
+577 TTRLKAKQEQL
-587 MQQIREA
+587 TQQGREA
-594 QQTQNEQLLTELI
+594 QHTQNAQLEMELM
-607 TQKIQMDEAL
+607 TKKIQMNKAL

>member
-1 MDYTEKWLFIIQQ
+1 
-14 LLWIVHLSFCCKES
+14 
-28 FDGMA
+28 MA
-33 VYQGEDTV
+33 GYQGEDTV
-41 QLIKDAVDIAEIIGE
+41 QLIKDAADIAEIIGE

-94 CGEGGDAISFMMN
+94 CGEGGDVFSFMMN

-119 LARKYQIIL
+119 LARKYQIAL
-128 PEKPLNPQELEKAQ
+128 PEKPLNPHELEKAQ

-199 LVNALPKQKIA
+199 LTAALPKQKIA
-210 TEAAKEAGLIVARD
+210 TETAKDAGLIVAKD

-237 FPIVGLTGRVVAFGG
+237 FPIIGLTGRVVAFGG
-252 RILDDGQPKYMNS
+252 RILGEGQPKYMNS
-265 PESPVF
+265 PESPIF

-286 IRQAK
+286 IRLAK

-312 VVAPLGTALTQ
+312 VVATLGTALTQ
-323 AHVRSLKGYTDEV
+323 AHIRSLKGYTDEV

-360 QVTARIAVLPE
+360 QVSARIAVLPE
-371 AHDPDTFVREFGPD
+371 THDPDTFVREFGRD
-385 GLRKHLESAMP
+385 GLHKHLEAAMP

-416 TKIVAELRELIKAI
+416 TKIVAELQELIKAI

-448 GLTPQQLMEGVVP
+448 GLTPQQLLEGVITSPP
-461 AAGSQPP
+461 ANTRAAR
-468 KPTASQQG
+468 PTASQG
-476 KGEAQLPMK
+476 KGVAQLPMK
-485 QRQLLEFLLA
+485 QRQLLEFLVA

-512 MNQFGLAILDLLKKQ
+512 VNQFGLAILHLLKTQ
-527 PNLSGGPEQLLE
+527 PNLSGGPEQFLE
-539 FATGQERSF
+539 LATGPERSF
-548 ISKMLISTP
+548 ISRLLISTP
-557 SHSEEMREQ
+557 SHSEEMQEQ
-566 IAQGMLSWLTS
+566 MAQGMLSWLS
-577 TSLKAKRERL
+577 TARLKTKQEQL
-587 MQQIREA
+587 TQQGREA
-594 QQTQNEQLLTELI
+594 QHTQNAQLEMELM
-607 TQKIQMDEAL
+607 TQKIQMNKAL

>member
-1 MDYTEKWLFIIQQ
+1 
-14 LLWIVHLSFCCKES
+14 
-28 FDGMA
+28 MA

-41 QLIKDAVDIAEIIGE
+41 QLIKDAADIAEIIGE

-83 NPDRKTYHCFG
+83 NPERNTYHCFG
-94 CGEGGDAISFMMN
+94 CGEGGDVFSFMMN

-119 LARKYQIIL
+119 LARKYQIAL
-128 PEKPLNPQELEKAQ
+128 PEKPLNPQEQEKAK
-142 KREALQNANEKA
+142 KREALQAANEKA
-154 AELFHQLLL
+154 ADLFHQLLL
-163 SDPGAQKARE
+163 TDPGAQKARD
-173 YLGKRG
+173 YLAKRG
-179 IPEEITKE
+179 IPEEISKE

-199 LVNALPKQKIA
+199 LVNALPKQKID

-237 FPIVGLTGRVVAFGG
+237 FPITGLTGRVVAFGG

-323 AHVRSLKGYTDEV
+323 AHIRSLKGYADEV

-360 QVTARIAVLPE
+360 QVEARIAVLPE
-371 AHDPDTFVREFGPD
+371 AHDPDSFVREFGRD
-385 GLRKHLESAMP
+385 GLDKHLKTAMP
-396 LPEFVFDKLVA
+396 LPEFVFDKLVG

-416 TKIVAELRELIKAI
+416 TRIVAELQELIKAI

-448 GLTPQQLMEGVVP
+448 GLTPQQLLGGISP
-461 AAGSQPP
+461 AAETSNVR
-468 KPTASQQG
+468 PTAPQG
-476 KGEAQLPMK
+476 KGESQLPMK
-485 QRQLLEFLLA
+485 QRQLLEFLLTC
-495 YPEYL
+495 PEYL
-500 PAFLEAGLEEII
+500 PDFLEAGLEEII
-512 MNQFGLAILDLLKKQ
+512 VNQFGLAILQLLKAQ
-527 PNLSGGPEQLLE
+527 PDLSAGPEQLLE
-539 FATGQERSF
+539 LATGPERSF
-548 ISKMLISTP
+548 ISRLLISTP
-557 SHSEEMREQ
+557 SHSEEMK
-566 IAQGMLSWLTS
+566 AQMAQEMLGWLS
-577 TSLKAKRERL
+577 TASLKAKQERL
-587 MQQIREA
+587 TQQSSEA
-594 QQTQNEQLLTELI
+594 RQTQNAQLEMELAI
-607 TQKIQMDEAL
+607 QKIQLNKAR

>member
-1 MDYTEKWLFIIQQ
+1 
-14 LLWIVHLSFCCKES
+14 
-28 FDGMA
+28 MA

-41 QLIKDAVDIAEIIGE
+41 QLIKDAADIAEIIGE
-56 HVSLKR
+56 HVALKR

-74 SEKTPSFTV
+74 AEKTPSFTV
-83 NPDRKTYHCFG
+83 NPERKTYHCFG
-94 CGEGGDAISFMMN
+94 CGEGGDVFSFMMN

-119 LARKYQIIL
+119 LARKYQIAL
-128 PEKPLNPQELEKAQ
+128 PEKPLNPQELEKSR
-142 KREALQNANEKA
+142 KREALQAANEKA
-154 AELFHQLLL
+154 AELFQQLLL
-163 SDPGAQKARE
+163 TDPGAQKARE
-173 YLGKRG
+173 YLALRG
-179 IPEEITKE
+179 IPEEITQE

-199 LVNALPKQKIA
+199 LVNALPRQNI
-210 TEAAKEAGLIVARD
+210 TPEAAREAGLIVARD

-237 FPIVGLTGRVVAFGG
+237 FPITGLTGRIIAFGG

-286 IRQAK
+286 IRQAR

-323 AHVRSLKGYTDEV
+323 AHIRSLKGYTDEV
-336 ILLFDGDQAGLKAA
+336 ILLFDGDQAGIKAA
-350 MRSVPLFLSE
+350 MRSIPLFLSE

-371 AHDPDTFVREFGPD
+371 AHDPDTFIREFGRD
-385 GLRKHLESAMP
+385 GLHKHLESALP
-396 LPEFVFDKLVA
+396 LPEFVFDRLVA
-407 QYGSSVAGK
+407 QYGLSVAGK

-448 GLTPQQLMEGVVP
+448 DLTSAQLLAGVITTPSNQAVNP
-461 AAGSQPP
+461 L
-468 KPTASQQG
+468 ASQG
-476 KGEAQLPMK
+476 TSKAPLPFK
-485 QRQLLEFLLA
+485 QRQLLEFLVI

-500 PAFLEAGLEEII
+500 PAFLAAGLEEII
-512 MNQFGLAILDLLKKQ
+512 VNPFGLALLQLFKTQADL
-527 PNLSGGPEQLLE
+527 SRGAEQLLKI
-539 FATGQERSF
+539 APGPERSF
-548 ISKMLISTP
+548 ISKVLNSLP
-557 SHSEEMREQ
+557 SHSEEMRNQ
-566 IAQGMLSWLTS
+566 MAQEKLNWLTS
-577 TSLKAKRERL
+577 ASLKAKQERL
-587 MQQIREA
+587 TQRGSEA
-594 QQTQNEQLLTELI
+594 RQTQNTQLEMELAM
-607 TQKIQMDEAL
+607 QKVQMNKAL

>member
-1 MDYTEKWLFIIQQ
+1 
-14 LLWIVHLSFCCKES
+14 
-28 FDGMA
+28 MA
-33 VYQGEDTV
+33 VNQNDDTV
-41 QLIKDAVDIAEIIGE
+41 QLIKDAADIAEIIGE

-94 CGEGGDAISFMMN
+94 CGEGGDVFSFMMN

-119 LARKYQIIL
+119 LARKYQIAL
-128 PEKPLNPQELEKAQ
+128 PEKPLNPQEREKAQ
-142 KREALQNANEKA
+142 KREALQSANEKA

-173 YLGKRG
+173 YLSKRG

-199 LVNALPKQKIA
+199 LVNGLPKQKIT
-210 TEAAKEAGLIVARD
+210 TETAKDAGLLVVRD

-271 DKSRTLFGLYQNREH
+271 DKSRTLFGLYQNREY

-305 VVHGVRN
+305 AVHGVRN

-360 QVTARIAVLPE
+360 QVTAKVAVLPE
-371 AHDPDTFVREFGPD
+371 NHDPDTFVREFGRE
-385 GLRKHLESAMP
+385 GLHKHLEAAMP

-407 QYGSSVAGK
+407 QYGMTVAGK
-416 TKIVAELRELIKAI
+416 AKIVAELQELIKAI

-437 TLFVS
+437 TLFVA

-448 GLTPQQLMEGVVP
+448 DLAPQQLLEGIIP
-461 AAGSQPP
+461 AQSSSS
-468 KPTASQQG
+468 PTAKPASAQG
-476 KGEAQLPMK
+476 KGEAQLPIK
-485 QRQLLEFLLA
+485 QRQLLEFLVA

-500 PAFLEAGLEEII
+500 PAFLEAGLEEVI
-512 MNQFGLAILDLLKKQ
+512 MNQFGLAILHLLKRQ
-527 PNLSGGPEQLLE
+527 PDLSGGPEQLLDL
-539 FATGQERSF
+539 ATGPERAF
-548 ISKMLISTP
+548 ISRLLISTP
-557 SHSEEMREQ
+557 SYSEELREQ
-566 IAQGMLSWLTS
+566 MAQEMLNWLTS
-577 TSLKAKRERL
+577 TSLKAKKERL
-587 MQQIREA
+587 MRQIREA
-594 QQTQNEQLLTELI
+594 QHTQNNQLLMELM